1 MYMVTG
7 CTEHYENFYMGSV
20 HVKDVALAHI
30 LLYEN
35 PSASGRH
42 LCIEGI
48 AHFSDFASKVAELY
62 PEYKIPQYVINHT

>member
-1 MYMVTG
+1 
-7 CTEHYENFYMGSV
+7 MGSV

-42 LCIEGI
+42 LCVEAI
-48 AHFSDFASKVAELY
+48 AHYSDFAAKVAELY
-62 PEYKIPQYVINHT
+62 PEYKVPRYQMTIFNGKKW